1 MNVAAIMEKSEV
13 VDYYR
18 QMLLIRTFE
27 ENAQRVYMQ
36 GKIRGFLH
44 LYIGQEA
51 IAVGAISTL
60 NDDDYVIGHH
70 RAHGH
75 ALAKGVD
82 PKAIMA
88 ELYGKATGT
97 NGGKGGSMH
106 VFDASRYFM
115 GGHAIV
121 GGQLPI
127 AVGLA
132 LAIKRRKENR
142 VVICFFGDGAVSEG
156 EFHESMNM
164 ASLWKLPV
172 IFLLENNFYGM
183 GSHVE
188 QVQAA
193 GKDLYLMAEP
203 YKMPAVQV
211 DGMDI
216 IAVREATTAAVNRI
230 RIGNGPVFI
239 EALTYRYRGHSVAD
253 PSNYRESEEV
263 AEWREKDPIERFKA
277 TVIEDG
283 LLTQEEVDEAK
294 RDIEAIVAEAI
305 TFAEESPE
313 PSPEALYENVYA

>member
-1 MNVAAIMEKSEV
+1 
-13 VDYYR
+13 
-18 QMLLIRTFE
+18 
-27 ENAQRVYMQ
+27 
-36 GKIRGFLH
+36 
-44 LYIGQEA
+44 
-51 IAVGAISTL
+51 
-60 NDDDYVIGHH
+60 
-70 RAHGH
+70 
-75 ALAKGVD
+75 
-82 PKAIMA
+82 
-88 ELYGKATGT
+88 
-97 NGGKGGSMH
+97 MH

-203 YKMPAVQV
+203 YKIPAVQV

>member
-1 MNVAAIMEKSEV
+1 MNVASIMEKSQV

-203 YKMPAVQV
+203 YKIPAVQV

>member
-1 MNVAAIMEKSEV
+1 MNVASIMEKSQV

-203 YKMPAVQV
+203 YKIPAVQV

-277 TVIEDG
+277 TVLEDG